1 MGHTLHPP
9 HARPD
14 VELPDLPDAMEDLA
28 DFEWPESGPSRQRF
42 VASEVRLG
50 PKAIA
55 AMTGA
60 LATSLLSASP
70 RQHC

>member
-1 MGHTLHPP
+1 MGHTRHPP

-14 VELPDLPDAMEDLA
+14 VELPELPDALDDL
-28 DFEWPESGPSRQRF
+28 DFEWPESGPSRQRS
-42 VASEVRLG
+42 ALSDATLG

-60 LATSLLSASP
+60 LSTSLLSASP
-70 RQHC
+70 ADQS